1 MVDSVG
7 GAQTYGYDG
16 LNRQTRLTPPGA
28 AAVTAT
34 YDPAGNPATFTDPA
48 GTVTYWCKTGMTTSG
63 SAGPAKS
70 TTSYG

>member
-34 YDPAGNPATFTDPA
+34 YDPAGNPATFTDPPA
-48 GTVTYWCKTGMTTSG
+48 PSPTG
-63 SAGPAKS
+63 AKQ
-70 TTSYG
+70 G

>member
-16 LNRQTRLTPPGA
+16 LNRQARLTPPGA

-34 YDPAGNPATFTDPA
+34 YDPAGNPATFTDPPA
-48 GTVTYWCKTGMTTSG
+48 PSPTG
-63 SAGPAKS
+63 AKQ
-70 TTSYG
+70 G